1 MKILCKF
8 TKLGYLK
15 FISHLDLVDLF
26 QRTLFQNKVDVKFSE
41 GFNPHPRMSIA
52 YPLPLGI
59 ESNSEYMEI
68 YLNSKIDLKDF
79 LIKMNE
85 RLPQGIKIV
94 EAKYDDDESISNK
107 VKSVVYA
114 FRLLNTFYDKN
125 KDIDL
130 AKELNKVNDMD
141 IVEIER
147 KRKKGKRRIFV
158 KENAKDY
165 LNRFELKDNAIY
177 AYIKMSEQGSLKPAL
192 VFDILNNYTDIVMD
206 ELDIDLE
213 RIGLYQ
219 DEEGTKEIFL

>member
-114 FRLLNTFYDKN
+114 FKLLNTFYDKN

-130 AKELNKVNDMD
+130 AKELNKINDMND
-141 IVEIER
+141 VEIER
-147 KRKKGKRRIFV
+147 KRKKGKKRIFV

-165 LNRFELKDNAIY
+165 LNRLDFKDNAIY

-219 DEEGTKEIFL
+219 DEEGLKEIFL

>member
-85 RLPQGIKIV
+85 RLPHGIKIV

-114 FRLLNTFYDKN
+114 FKLLNTFYNKN
-125 KDIDL
+125 KDIDI
-130 AKELNKVNDMD
+130 AKELNKVNAMD

-147 KRKKGKRRIFV
+147 KRKKGKKRIFV

-165 LNRFELKDNAIY
+165 LNRFELKEDAIY

>member
-52 YPLPLGI
+52 YPL
-59 ESNSEYMEI
+59 
-68 YLNSKIDLKDF
+68 KDF

-114 FRLLNTFYDKN
+114 FKLLNTFYDKN
-125 KDIDL
+125 KDIDI
-130 AKELNKVNDMD
+130 AKELDKVNAMD

-165 LNRFELKDNAIY
+165 LNRLELKEDAIY

-192 VFDILNNYTDIVMD
+192 VFDILNNYTDISMD

-219 DEEGTKEIFL
+219 DEEGLKEIFL

>member
-68 YLNSKIDLKDF
+68 YLNSRIDLKDF

-85 RLPQGIKIV
+85 RLPAGIKIV
-94 EAKYDDDESISNK
+94 EAMYDDDESISNK

-114 FRLLNTFYDKN
+114 FKLLNTFFDKN
-125 KDIDL
+125 KDIDI
-130 AKELNKVNDMD
+130 AKELDKINSMD

-158 KENAKDY
+158 KENAKEY
-165 LNRFELKDNAIY
+165 LKRLELKDDAIY
-177 AYIKMSEQGSLKPAL
+177 AYIKMSENGSLKPAL
-192 VFDILNNYTDIVMD
+192 IFDILNNYTDINMD

-219 DEEGTKEIFL
+219 DEDGLKEIFL

>member
-114 FRLLNTFYDKN
+114 FKLLNTFYDKN
-125 KDIDL
+125 KDIDI
-130 AKELNKVNDMD
+130 AKELDKVNAMD

-165 LNRFELKDNAIY
+165 LNRLELKEDAIY

>member
-114 FRLLNTFYDKN
+114 FKLLNTFYDKN
-125 KDIDL
+125 KDIDI
-130 AKELNKVNDMD
+130 AKELDKVNDMD

-165 LNRFELKDNAIY
+165 LNRLELKDNAIY

>member
-114 FRLLNTFYDKN
+114 FKLLNTFYDKN
-125 KDIDL
+125 KDIDI
-130 AKELNKVNDMD
+130 AKELNKVNAMD

-147 KRKKGKRRIFV
+147 KRKKGKKRIFV

-165 LNRFELKDNAIY
+165 LNRLELKDNAIY

>member
-1 MKILCKF
+1 M
-8 TKLGYLK
+8 K

-68 YLNSKIDLKDF
+68 YLNSEVDLDDF
-79 LIKMNE
+79 VNKMNE
-85 RLPQGIKIV
+85 RLPIGIKIV
-94 EAKYDDDESISNK
+94 EAKYDDDESVSNK

-114 FRLLNTFYDKN
+114 FKLLNTFYDKN
-125 KDIDL
+125 KDIDI
-130 AKELNKVNDMD
+130 AKELDKVNDMD

-165 LNRFELKDNAIY
+165 LNRLELKDNAIY

>member
-114 FRLLNTFYDKN
+114 FKLLNTFYDKN

-165 LNRFELKDNAIY
+165 LNRFELKEDAIY
-177 AYIKMSEQGSLKPAL
+177 AYVKMSEQGSLKPAL

>member
-68 YLNSKIDLKDF
+68 YLNSRIDLKDF

-114 FRLLNTFYDKN
+114 FKLLNTFYDKN
-125 KDIDL
+125 KDIDI
-130 AKELNKVNDMD
+130 AKELNKINDMD

-165 LNRFELKDNAIY
+165 LNRLELKDNAIY

-192 VFDILNNYTDIVMD
+192 VFDILNNYTDISMD

>member
-114 FRLLNTFYDKN
+114 FKLLNTFYDKN
-125 KDIDL
+125 KDIDV
-130 AKELNKVNDMD
+130 AKELNKVNAMD
-141 IVEIER
+141 NVEIER

-165 LNRFELKDNAIY
+165 LNRLELKDEAIY
-177 AYIKMSEQGSLKPAL
+177 AYIKMSENGSLKPAL
-192 VFDILNNYTDIVMD
+192 VFDILNDYTNITMD

-213 RIGLYQ
+213 RVGLYQ
-219 DEEGTKEIFL
+219 DEEGLKEIFL

>member
-26 QRTLFQNKVDVKFSE
+26 QRTLFQNKADVKFSE

-114 FRLLNTFYDKN
+114 FKLLNTFYDKN
-125 KDIDL
+125 KDIDI
-130 AKELNKVNDMD
+130 AKELDKVNDMD

-165 LNRFELKDNAIY
+165 LNRFELKEDAIY

>member
-114 FRLLNTFYDKN
+114 FKLLNTFYDKN

-130 AKELNKVNDMD
+130 AKELNKINDMD
-141 IVEIER
+141 DVEIER

-165 LNRFELKDNAIY
+165 LNRLELKDDAIY

-192 VFDILNNYTDIVMD
+192 VLDILNNYTDIVMD

-219 DEEGTKEIFL
+219 DEEGLKEIFL

>member
-94 EAKYDDDESISNK
+94 EVKYDDDESISNK

-114 FRLLNTFYDKN
+114 FKLLNTFYDKN
-125 KDIDL
+125 KDIDF
-130 AKELNKVNDMD
+130 AKELNKINAMDM
-141 IVEIER
+141 VEIER

-165 LNRFELKDNAIY
+165 LNRLELKDNAIY

-192 VFDILNNYTDIVMD
+192 VFDILNNYTDISME

-219 DEEGTKEIFL
+219 DEEGLKEIFL

>member
-68 YLNSKIDLKDF
+68 YLNSRIDLKDF

-85 RLPQGIKIV
+85 RLPAGIKIFR
-94 EAKYDDDESISNK
+94 AMYDDDESISNK

-114 FRLLNTFYDKN
+114 FKLLNTFFDKN
-125 KDIDL
+125 KNIDI
-130 AKELNKVNDMD
+130 AKELDKINSMD

-158 KENAKDY
+158 KENAKEY
-165 LNRFELKDNAIY
+165 LKRLELKDDAIY
-177 AYIKMSEQGSLKPAL
+177 AYIKMSENGSLKPAL
-192 VFDILNNYTDIVMD
+192 IFDILNNYTNINMD

-219 DEEGTKEIFL
+219 DEDGLKEIFL

>member
-85 RLPQGIKIV
+85 RLPIGIKIV

-114 FRLLNTFYDKN
+114 FKLLNTFYDKN

-130 AKELNKVNDMD
+130 EKELNKINDMD
-141 IVEIER
+141 DVEIER
-147 KRKKGKRRIFV
+147 KRKKGKKRIFV

-165 LNRFELKDNAIY
+165 LNRLEFKDNAIY
-177 AYIKMSEQGSLKPAL
+177 AYIKMSEEGSLKPAL

-213 RIGLYQ
+213 RVGLYQ
-219 DEEGTKEIFL
+219 DEEGLKEIFL

>member
-68 YLNSKIDLKDF
+68 YLNSRIDLKDF

-85 RLPQGIKIV
+85 RLPAGIKII
-94 EAKYDDDESISNK
+94 EAMYDDDESISNK

-114 FRLLNTFYDKN
+114 FKLLNTFFDIN
-125 KDIDL
+125 KDVDI
-130 AKELNKVNDMD
+130 AKELDKINSMD

-158 KENAKDY
+158 KENAKEY
-165 LNRFELKDNAIY
+165 LKRLELKDDAIY
-177 AYIKMSEQGSLKPAL
+177 AYIKMSENGSLKPAL
-192 VFDILNNYTDIVMD
+192 IFDILNNYTNINMD

-219 DEEGTKEIFL
+219 DEDGLKEIFL

>member
-8 TKLGYLK
+8 TKIGYLK

-79 LIKMNE
+79 LVKMNE

-114 FRLLNTFYDKN
+114 FKLLNTFYEKN

-130 AKELNKVNDMD
+130 AKELNKINDMD

-165 LNRFELKDNAIY
+165 LNRLELKDDAIY

-219 DEEGTKEIFL
+219 DEEGLKEIFL

>member
-79 LIKMNE
+79 LIKINE

-114 FRLLNTFYDKN
+114 FKLLNTFYDKN

-130 AKELNKVNDMD
+130 AKELNKINDMD

-165 LNRFELKDNAIY
+165 LNRLELKDEAIY
-177 AYIKMSEQGSLKPAL
+177 AYIKMSENGSLKPAL
-192 VFDILNNYTDIVMD
+192 VFDILNNYTNITMD

-213 RIGLYQ
+213 RVGLYQ
-219 DEEGTKEIFL
+219 DEEGLKEIFL

>member
-114 FRLLNTFYDKN
+114 FKLLNTFYDKN
-125 KDIDL
+125 KDIDI
-130 AKELNKVNDMD
+130 AKELDEVNAMD

-165 LNRFELKDNAIY
+165 LNRLELKDEAIY

-213 RIGLYQ
+213 RVGLYQ
-219 DEEGTKEIFL
+219 DEEGLKEIFL

>member
-68 YLNSKIDLKDF
+68 YLNSEVDLDDF
-79 LIKMNE
+79 VNKMNE
-85 RLPQGIKIV
+85 RLPIGIKIV

-114 FRLLNTFYDKN
+114 FKLLNTFYDKN

-130 AKELNKVNDMD
+130 EKELNKINDMD
-141 IVEIER
+141 DVEIER
-147 KRKKGKRRIFV
+147 KRKKGKKRIFV

-165 LNRFELKDNAIY
+165 LNRLELKDDAIY
-177 AYIKMSEQGSLKPAL
+177 AYIKMSENGSLKPAL

-219 DEEGTKEIFL
+219 DEEGLKEIFL

>member
-68 YLNSKIDLKDF
+68 YLNSRIDLKDF

-85 RLPQGIKIV
+85 RLPAGIKIV
-94 EAKYDDDESISNK
+94 EAMYDDDESISNK
-107 VKSVVYA
+107 VKLVVYA
-114 FRLLNTFYDKN
+114 FKLLNTFFDKN
-125 KDIDL
+125 KNVDI
-130 AKELNKVNDMD
+130 AKELDKINSMD

-158 KENAKDY
+158 KENAKEY
-165 LNRFELKDNAIY
+165 LKRLELKDDAIY
-177 AYIKMSEQGSLKPAL
+177 AYIKMSENGSLKPAL
-192 VFDILNNYTDIVMD
+192 IFDILNNYTNINMD

-219 DEEGTKEIFL
+219 DEDGLKEIFL

>member
-114 FRLLNTFYDKN
+114 FKLLNTFYDKN
-125 KDIDL
+125 KDIDF
-130 AKELNKVNDMD
+130 AKELNKINDMND
-141 IVEIER
+141 VEIER
-147 KRKKGKRRIFV
+147 KRKKGKKRIFV

-165 LNRFELKDNAIY
+165 LNRLDLKDNAIY

-219 DEEGTKEIFL
+219 DEEGLKEIFL

>member
-68 YLNSKIDLKDF
+68 YLNSEVDLDDF
-79 LIKMNE
+79 VNKMNE
-85 RLPQGIKIV
+85 RLPIGIKIV

-114 FRLLNTFYDKN
+114 FKLLNTFYDKN

-130 AKELNKVNDMD
+130 AKELDKINDMD
-141 IVEIER
+141 DVEIER
-147 KRKKGKRRIFV
+147 KRKKGKKRIFV
-158 KENAKDY
+158 KENAKEY
-165 LNRFELKDNAIY
+165 LNRLELKDDSIY

-192 VFDILNNYTDIVMD
+192 VLDILNNYTDIVMD

>member
-68 YLNSKIDLKDF
+68 YLNSRIDLKDF

-85 RLPQGIKIV
+85 RLPAGIKII
-94 EAKYDDDESISNK
+94 EAMYDDDESISNK

-114 FRLLNTFYDKN
+114 FKLLNTFFDKN
-125 KDIDL
+125 KDVDI
-130 AKELNKVNDMD
+130 AKELDKINSMD

-158 KENAKDY
+158 KENAKEY
-165 LNRFELKDNAIY
+165 LKRLELKDDAIY
-177 AYIKMSEQGSLKPAL
+177 AYIKMSENGSLKPAL
-192 VFDILNNYTDIVMD
+192 IFDILNNYTNINMY

-219 DEEGTKEIFL
+219 DEDGLKEIFL

>member
-114 FRLLNTFYDKN
+114 FKLLNTFYDKN
-125 KDIDL
+125 KDIDI
-130 AKELNKVNDMD
+130 AKELDKVNAMD

-165 LNRFELKDNAIY
+165 LNRLELKEDAIY

-192 VFDILNNYTDIVMD
+192 VFDILNNYTNITMD

-213 RIGLYQ
+213 RVGLYQ

>member
-114 FRLLNTFYDKN
+114 FKLLNTFYDKN
-125 KDIDL
+125 KDIDI
-130 AKELNKVNDMD
+130 AKELDKVNAMD

-165 LNRFELKDNAIY
+165 LNRLELKEDAIY

-192 VFDILNNYTDIVMD
+192 VFDILNNYTDISMD

-219 DEEGTKEIFL
+219 DEEGLKEIFL

>member
-26 QRTLFQNKVDVKFSE
+26 QRTLFQNKIDVKFSE

-114 FRLLNTFYDKN
+114 FKLLNTFYDKN
-125 KDIDL
+125 KDIDI
-130 AKELNKVNDMD
+130 AKELDKVNAMD

-165 LNRFELKDNAIY
+165 LNRLELKDEAIY
-177 AYIKMSEQGSLKPAL
+177 AYIKMSENGSLKPAL
-192 VFDILNNYTDIVMD
+192 VFDILNDYTNITMD

>member
-114 FRLLNTFYDKN
+114 FKLLNTFYDKN
-125 KDIDL
+125 KDIDI
-130 AKELNKVNDMD
+130 AKELDKVNAMD

-165 LNRFELKDNAIY
+165 LNRLELKDDAIY

-192 VFDILNNYTDIVMD
+192 VFDILNNYTNITMD

-213 RIGLYQ
+213 RVGLYQ
-219 DEEGTKEIFL
+219 DEEGLKEIFL

>member
-107 VKSVVYA
+107 VKSVVFA
-114 FRLLNTFYDKN
+114 FKLLNTFYDKN

-141 IVEIER
+141 MVEIER
-147 KRKKGKRRIFV
+147 KRKKGKKRIFV

-165 LNRFELKDNAIY
+165 LNRLEFKDDAIY
-177 AYIKMSEQGSLKPAL
+177 AYIKMSENGSLKPAL
-192 VFDILNNYTDIVMD
+192 IFDILNKYTDIVMD

-213 RIGLYQ
+213 RVGLYQ
-219 DEEGTKEIFL
+219 DEEGSKEIFL

>member
-68 YLNSKIDLKDF
+68 YLNSRIDLKDF

-85 RLPQGIKIV
+85 RLPAGIKII
-94 EAKYDDDESISNK
+94 EAMYDDDESISNK

-114 FRLLNTFYDKN
+114 FKLLNTFFDKN
-125 KDIDL
+125 KDVDI
-130 AKELNKVNDMD
+130 AKELDKINSMD

-165 LNRFELKDNAIY
+165 LKRLELKDDAIY
-177 AYIKMSEQGSLKPAL
+177 AYIKMSENGSLKPAL
-192 VFDILNNYTDIVMD
+192 IFDILNNYTNINMD

-219 DEEGTKEIFL
+219 DEDGLKEIFL

>member
-114 FRLLNTFYDKN
+114 FKLLNTFYDKN
-125 KDIDL
+125 KDIDI

-165 LNRFELKDNAIY
+165 LNRFELKEDAIY

>member
-114 FRLLNTFYDKN
+114 FKLLNTFYDKN

-130 AKELNKVNDMD
+130 AKELDKINAMDM
-141 IVEIER
+141 VEIER

-165 LNRFELKDNAIY
+165 LNRLELKDNAIY

-192 VFDILNNYTDIVMD
+192 VLDILNNYTDIVMD

>member
-59 ESNSEYMEI
+59 ESSSEYMEI

-114 FRLLNTFYDKN
+114 FKLLNTFYDKN

-130 AKELNKVNDMD
+130 AKELNKINAMDM
-141 IVEIER
+141 VEIER

-165 LNRFELKDNAIY
+165 LNRLELKDDAIY

-192 VFDILNNYTDIVMD
+192 VFDILNDYTNITMD

-213 RIGLYQ
+213 RVGLYQ
-219 DEEGTKEIFL
+219 DEEGLKEIFL

>member
-68 YLNSKIDLKDF
+68 YLNSRIDLKDF

-85 RLPQGIKIV
+85 RLPAGIKI
-94 EAKYDDDESISNK
+94 ARAMYDDDESISNK

-114 FRLLNTFYDKN
+114 FKLLNTFFDKN
-125 KDIDL
+125 KDVDI
-130 AKELNKVNDMD
+130 AKELDKINSMD

-158 KENAKDY
+158 KENAKEY
-165 LNRFELKDNAIY
+165 LKRLEFKDDAIY
-177 AYIKMSEQGSLKPAL
+177 AYIKMSENGSIKPAL
-192 VFDILNNYTDIVMD
+192 IFDILNNYTNINMD

-219 DEEGTKEIFL
+219 DEDGLKEIFL

>member
-114 FRLLNTFYDKN
+114 FKLLNTFYEKN

-130 AKELNKVNDMD
+130 AKELNKINDMD

-165 LNRFELKDNAIY
+165 LNRLELKDNAIY

-192 VFDILNNYTDIVMD
+192 VLDILNNYTDIVMD

>member
-114 FRLLNTFYDKN
+114 FKLLNTFYDKN

-130 AKELNKVNDMD
+130 AKELNKINDMD

-165 LNRFELKDNAIY
+165 LNRLELKDEAIY

>member
-68 YLNSKIDLKDF
+68 YLNSEVDLDDF
-79 LIKMNE
+79 VNKMNE
-85 RLPQGIKIV
+85 RLPIGIKIV

-114 FRLLNTFYDKN
+114 FKLLNTFYDKN
-125 KDIDL
+125 KDIDI
-130 AKELNKVNDMD
+130 AKELGKVNAMD

-147 KRKKGKRRIFV
+147 KRKKGKKRIFV

-165 LNRFELKDNAIY
+165 LNRLELKDEAIY

-219 DEEGTKEIFL
+219 DEEGLKEIFL

>member
-68 YLNSKIDLKDF
+68 YLNSEVDLDDF
-79 LIKMNE
+79 VNKMNE
-85 RLPQGIKIV
+85 RLPIGIKIV

-114 FRLLNTFYDKN
+114 FKLLNTFYDKN
-125 KDIDL
+125 KDIDI
-130 AKELNKVNDMD
+130 AIELDKINAMD
-141 IVEIER
+141 NVEIER
-147 KRKKGKRRIFV
+147 KRKKGKKRIFV

-165 LNRFELKDNAIY
+165 LNRLELKDDAIY
-177 AYIKMSEQGSLKPAL
+177 AYIKMSENGSLKPAL
-192 VFDILNNYTDIVMD
+192 VFDILNDYTNITMD

-213 RIGLYQ
+213 RFGLYQ
-219 DEEGTKEIFL
+219 DEEGLKEIFL